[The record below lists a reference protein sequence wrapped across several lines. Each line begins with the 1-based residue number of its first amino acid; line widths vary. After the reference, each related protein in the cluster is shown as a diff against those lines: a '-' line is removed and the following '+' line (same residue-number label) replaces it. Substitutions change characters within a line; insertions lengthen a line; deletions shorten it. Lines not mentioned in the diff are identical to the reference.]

1 VDTAVSPR
9 KVNILNADFDCVS
22 VEEVAASVDEHIR
35 NGQRGWICTVNVS
48 YLMIM
53 RSHRALQAH
62 VDAAFLTIADG
73 QPIVW
78 ASRLL
83 GPRLPERTAG
93 VDVMERL
100 CVTASQRGYPVFL
113 LGSTEANV
121 IAAGNQLRAKNPGL
135 LLHTHCGYFRDSEAA
150 AVADKIRNSG
160 ATLLFVG
167 MGVPRQELFIDR
179 QWDRLGVA
187 VAMGVGGSFD
197 VLSGRLTR
205 APYWMQKCGLEWTHR
220 LRQEPVRLLRRY
232 LVTGSQFAALMAC
245 SLMARLTRA
254 TPA

>member
-1 VDTAVSPR
+1 MIPG
-9 KVNILNADFDCVS
+9 KVTILNAAFDCVS
-22 VEEVAASVDEHIR
+22 IAQIAESVDEHVR

-53 RSHRALQAH
+53 RSHPELQAH

-83 GPRLPERTAG
+83 GPRLPERAAG
-93 VDVMERL
+93 VDVMVRL
-100 CVTASQRGYPVFL
+100 CDTASLRGYSVFL

-121 IAAGNQLRAKNPGL
+121 AAAADFLRSRHPGL
-135 LLHTHCGYFRDSEAA
+135 VIHTHCGYFRDCDAD
-150 AVADKIRNSG
+150 AVADRIRNSG
-160 ATLLFVG
+160 ATMLFVG
-167 MGVPRQELFIDR
+167 MGVPRQELFINR
-179 QWDRLGVA
+179 QWGRLGVA

-197 VLSGRLTR
+197 VLSGTLTR

-232 LVTGSQFAALMAC
+232 LVTGGQFAALMAC
-245 SLMARLTRA
+245 SLMMRLTRA
-254 TPA
+254 TLN

>member
-1 VDTAVSPR
+1 MSPWR
-9 KVNILNADFDCVS
+9 GDG
-22 VEEVAASVDEHIR
+22 SVDEHIR

-48 YLMIM
+48 FLMTM
-53 RSHRALQAH
+53 RSHPELQAH
-62 VDAAFLTIADG
+62 VEAAFLTLADG

-83 GPRLPERTAG
+83 GPRLPERAAG
-93 VDVMERL
+93 VDVLERL
-100 CVTASQRGYPVFL
+100 CDTASHRGYPVFL

-121 IAAGNQLRAKNPGL
+121 TAAGNRCAQSIRAS
-135 LLHTHCGYFRDSEAA
+135 LLHTHCGYFHDSDAA
-150 AVADKIRNSG
+150 AVADRIRNSG
-160 ATLLFVG
+160 AKLLFVG
-167 MGVPRQELFIDR
+167 MGVPRQELFINR

-197 VLSGRLTR
+197 VLSGNLTR
-205 APYWMQKCGLEWTHR
+205 APRWMQKCGLEWTHR

-232 LVTGSQFAALMAC
+232 LVTGGQFAALMAC

-254 TPA
+254 TLT